1 MCFCFVFQTESY
13 YVEQSGLELRDI
25 GLFSASQ
32 VLGLRLALC
41 APLPLEKLLIM
52 TIYYNMI
59 IAGSGSPWK
68 LR

>member
-1 MCFCFVFQTESY
+1 MFLFFRQSY
-13 YVEQSGLELRDI
+13 YVEQAGLELRDI

-41 APLPLEKLLIM
+41 APLHLEKLLVM